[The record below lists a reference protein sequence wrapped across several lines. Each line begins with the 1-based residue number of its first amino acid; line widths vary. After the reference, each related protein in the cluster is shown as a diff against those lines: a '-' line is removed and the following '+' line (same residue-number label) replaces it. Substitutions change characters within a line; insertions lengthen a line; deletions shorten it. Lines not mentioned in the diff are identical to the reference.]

1 MKHFRKKKVS
11 KATSY
16 RMSRI
21 TGKDTNPERYV
32 RSILHKN
39 GFRFSLHK
47 KDLPGKPDIVLKKY
61 KTVIN
66 VNGCFWHHHNCGRY
80 KIPKNNRKFWLK
92 KFKDNKKRDK
102 INSLKIKKIGWKVLK
117 IWECQLKQ
125 RHMAKLLKELSAI

>member
-21 TGKDTNPERYV
+21 TGKNTNPERYV

-39 GFRFSLHK
+39 GFRFSRHK
-47 KDLPGKPDIVLKKY
+47 KDLQGKPDIVLTKY

-66 VNGCFWHHHNCGRY
+66 VNGCFCHHHNCGSY

-117 IWECQLKQ
+117 IWECQLTTK
-125 RHMAKLLKELSAI
+125 HLDKLQKKLFVI

>member
-1 MKHFRKKKVS
+1 MKHFNKKKIS

-21 TGKDTNPERYV
+21 AGKDTNPERYV

-47 KDLPGKPDIVLKKY
+47 KDLPGKPDIVLTKY
-61 KTVIN
+61 KSIIN

-80 KIPKNNRKFWLK
+80 KIPKNNRKFWLN
-92 KFKDNKKRDK
+92 KFKDNKKRD
-102 INSLKIKKIGWKVLK
+102 INNTLKLKKLGWKVYK
-117 IWECQLKQ
+117 VWECSLKKNINLIIN
-125 RHMAKLLKELSAI
+125 KL

>member
-61 KTVIN
+61 KAVIN

-102 INSLKIKKIGWKVLK
+102 INSLKIKKIGWKILK
-117 IWECQLKQ
+117 IWECQLTTK
-125 RHMAKLLKELSAI
+125 HLDKLQKKLFVI